1 MDIIHR
7 LVKDKKKEDTY
18 YKLTPSI
25 VANVVSLQPPQLQPT
40 PWLSKTPVVDT
51 TVGDKKPVV
60 DKMPVVDTAVVDKMP
75 DGDTPDGCTP
85 VVDKE
90 AVVDM
95 PDGGTPVVDMP
106 DGGTKRKR
114 YNHKGERTIG
124 DRPKMTRGQENRNR
138 QGPMRK
144 KEVLQFL
151 EELQEKHGN
160 YKHARQDGKALIEHV
175 AQTQRVPLSNLRKW
189 SSPKASKKIYKDAG
203 KVEASMIMGVKQ
215 RKFATKIKN
224 MLREQEPSMVP
235 LYGHMKIEPLLNKC
249 FYVLRISVFRKP
261 L

>member
-60 DKMPVVDTAVVDKMP
+60 DKMPVVDTAVVDKML

-106 DGGTKRKR
+106 DDDSPVADMP
-114 YNHKGERTIG
+114 E
-124 DRPKMTRGQENRNR
+124 E
-138 QGPMRK
+138 GP
-144 KEVLQFL
+144 
-151 EELQEKHGN
+151 
-160 YKHARQDGKALIEHV
+160 
-175 AQTQRVPLSNLRKW
+175 LRW
-189 SSPKASKKIYKDAG
+189 D
-203 KVEASMIMGVKQ
+203 
-215 RKFATKIKN
+215 
-224 MLREQEPSMVP
+224 
-235 LYGHMKIEPLLNKC
+235 
-249 FYVLRISVFRKP
+249 
-261 L
+261 